1 MSSIYFLGIG
11 GTAMAS
17 VAVAL
22 SHSGHA
28 VSGSDSALY
37 PPMSTYLETHN
48 IRYFNGYSEKNILR
62 ALPDLVV
69 VGNAVSRGN
78 CELEYALERHL
89 N

>member
-28 VSGSDSALY
+28 VSVQTLSS
-37 PPMSTYLETHN
+37 
-48 IRYFNGYSEKNILR
+48 IRR
-62 ALPDLVV
+62 
-69 VGNAVSRGN
+69 
-78 CELEYALERHL
+78 
-89 N
+89 